1 MSRMKEQKYGSG
13 LYLALLITKRGKFS
27 GASWGFDVV
36 MLNSRQWE
44 VPEQKRSQIYDIVSI
59 FTHFC
64 AFKRDVSTAYCRSSS
79 GDRVDLLSRTIC
91 STVVVSSWMV
101 GGFRTIK
108 VLLALSEEKNV
119 PSAVRSGTANLLTYT
134 QSTFSY
140 VRCFRKPTRP
150 FVASRV
156 QSLPLLSLSF
166 LCWSYRRY
174 LRYPYFLSIYR
185 TGERICNLYSHFI
198 TDGRYFLKLVYWW
211 PSRKSYIH
219 P

>member
-79 GDRVDLLSRTIC
+79 GDRVDLLRRTIC

-101 GGFRTIK
+101 AGFSNSIK
-108 VLLALSEEKNV
+108 VLLTLSEEENV

-140 VRCFRKPTRP
+140 VRCFRKPT
-150 FVASRV
+150 A
-156 QSLPLLSLSF
+156 LL
-166 LCWSYRRY
+166 LCLGCSPYR
-174 LRYPYFLSIYR
+174 F
-185 TGERICNLYSHFI
+185 SHWAFCADPI
-198 TDGRYFLKLVYWW
+198 DAT
-211 PSRKSYIH
+211 
-219 P
+219 